1 VRYEEKIKHLEDL
14 LKARNSKITALKIQ
28 LNSSKQFNQ
37 PLISFEQSNV
47 PVLIKEYP
55 DLFRD
60 TVENSSKQ
68 SFWIQTEKKINN
80 LLGNTD
86 LTVQKKFSVLKRFIY
101 KILKEKHL
109 ISNFFKKAKL
119 KKIKQKIA
127 NKHKF

>member
-1 VRYEEKIKHLEDL
+1 M
-14 LKARNSKITALKIQ
+14 
-28 LNSSKQFNQ
+28 
-37 PLISFEQSNV
+37 ISCNEYTERVPRMEYQNV
-47 PVLIKEYP
+47 PVLALDYP

-60 TVENSSKQ
+60 TLENSSKQ
-68 SFWIQTEKKINN
+68 SFWVQTEKKINN

-109 ISNFFKKAKL
+109 ISNYFKKAKL

-127 NKHKF
+127 KKEKF